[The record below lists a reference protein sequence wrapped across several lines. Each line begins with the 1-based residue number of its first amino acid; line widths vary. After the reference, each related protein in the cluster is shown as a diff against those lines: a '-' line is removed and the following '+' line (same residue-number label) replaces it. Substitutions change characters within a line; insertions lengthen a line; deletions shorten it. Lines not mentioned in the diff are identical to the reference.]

1 MVKKVRRNFI
11 LMTMIM
17 LTLVLVIPLVALN
30 LLTEWVSFSQTENNL
45 EQIAEEEAA
54 AWEEDVDN
62 MPDSQDDP
70 EPDEPDDLPEHTEN
84 EAYMTGNLA
93 YTVQVA
99 DKDHGDEDRDDGGR
113 TTSGTI
119 DHFSFYTDAD
129 GLLLYMDG
137 TEDYDEDEAQD
148 LLDNVFYA
156 DSQSDYYENL
166 QYYIT
171 DLEHG
176 SLVVFTDR
184 TSVQTLLQNIRWLSL
199 IMFVVMEAVVFV
211 LTMIL
216 TKRAMQPIYDTLN
229 QQRQFI
235 SDAGHELKTPITIIS
250 ANVDILED
258 EIGENKWL
266 SYIRTQTDRMRTLV
280 TEMMD
285 LTRLENDTARQ
296 ERAEFSLSE
305 VVENT
310 VLPFESTAYEQHKT
324 LHMDIQPNLKY
335 TGNQAQIEQLIG
347 IFMDNAVKYANDNGE
362 IRVSLTQNKD
372 KKILKFYNTGI
383 GVQEEEKEKIF
394 RRFYRSDTS
403 RTRQTG
409 GYGLGLS
416 IAKEIADAHKIKIHV
431 ESEPG
436 QWVSFILTF

>member
-11 LMTMIM
+11 IMTMVM
-17 LTLVLVIPLVALN
+17 LTLVLVIPLVTLN
-30 LLTEWVSFSQTENNL
+30 FLTEWVSFSQTENNL

-62 MPDSQDDP
+62 MPDNQDDP

-84 EAYMTGNLA
+84 ESYMTGNLA
-93 YTVQVA
+93 YTTQVA
-99 DKDHGDEDRDDGGR
+99 DKDHSDEDRDDGGR

-137 TEDYDEDEAQD
+137 TEDYDEDTAQD
-148 LLDNVFYA
+148 LLDSVFNA

-211 LTMIL
+211 LTMVL

-296 ERAEFSLSE
+296 ERTEFSLSE

-324 LHMDIQPNLKY
+324 LHTDIQPNIKY

-416 IAKEIADAHKIKIHV
+416 IAKEIADAHKIKIHI